1 MSQNLYLEQEKLNTF
16 TRTDITVIALSPPIL
31 PQVGVAS
38 NTQMSG
44 GAEVDMGDDASVVRR
59 RGRAM
64 GPGAF
69 LLQLLQG
76 AAKEQ
81 EQVTSP
87 NHSVKNH

>member
-1 MSQNLYLEQEKLNTF
+1 MSQRISYLEQE
-16 TRTDITVIALSPPIL
+16 RTKYVYQDRHNNNCPLSSRL

-44 GAEVDMGDDASVVRR
+44 GAEVDVGDDASVVRR

-69 LLQLLQG
+69 LRQLASDIPQYWG
-76 AAKEQ
+76 
-81 EQVTSP
+81 P
-87 NHSVKNH
+87 P